1 MIGGGLAGG
10 LVLAFYIAGLTVMVL
25 AALSTLALRRV
36 YPRLH
41 FLTPMTSLGAPLIA
55 VALGI
60 QNGWGLTTGE
70 ILLII
75 GVLALTG
82 PVLEAATGRVK
93 AQTDG
98 LLSKDSPE

>member
-10 LVLAFYIAGLTVMVL
+10 LVLAFYVAGLTVIVV
-25 AALSTLALRRV
+25 AALCALTLRRV

-41 FLTPMTSLGAPLIA
+41 FLTPMTSIGAPLIA

-60 QNGWGLTTGE
+60 QNGWGLATGQ

-75 GVLALTG
+75 GLLAVTG
-82 PVLEAATGRVK
+82 PVLESATGRVA
-93 AQTDG
+93 AQSDG
-98 LLSKDSPE
+98 LISKDSPE